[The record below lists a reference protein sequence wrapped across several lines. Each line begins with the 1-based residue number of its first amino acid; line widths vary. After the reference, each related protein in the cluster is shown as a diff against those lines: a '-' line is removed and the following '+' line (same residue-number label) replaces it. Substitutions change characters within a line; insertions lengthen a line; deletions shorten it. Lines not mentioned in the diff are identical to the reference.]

1 MNLPDQHE
9 AEETLATATTESDGS
24 TRIAPAAAPARSST
38 LQPNSPTSY
47 PPARPVYVYAI
58 GRIEPRLP
66 NIAVEKEIIQAT
78 GRADAAGLTDRQ
90 ALATLLS
97 QPENRYLVRGICWVM
112 TIQGLDTYIVR
123 PRDPVDLNLLVE
135 ALRPEPK
142 PSDLDVVIGV
152 KGPIA
157 PPEMCN
163 GLLVPV
169 VGYDQIYFFD
179 RDALIDAIPRPD
191 NIGEAE
197 FPAAAAEL
205 FDRIIQMADNAGATD
220 EDRALNYLAMRY
232 PAIYAHAA
240 EAFARNE
247 SLTAIDVIPSRLS
260 GARTVMD
267 VIFSYTSRNTD
278 VIAKSYLTVDVT
290 YEHPFLIRRLS
301 PYFDR

>member
-1 MNLPDQHE
+1 
-9 AEETLATATTESDGS
+9 
-24 TRIAPAAAPARSST
+24 
-38 LQPNSPTSY
+38 
-47 PPARPVYVYAI
+47 VYAI

-66 NIAVEKEIIQAT
+66 NIAVEKEIMQAT
-78 GRADAAGLTDRQ
+78 GRADATGLTDRQ
-90 ALATLLS
+90 ALAALLS

-112 TIQGLDTYIVR
+112 TIQELDTYIVT

-142 PSDLDVVIGV
+142 PSDLDVVIGM

-157 PPEMCN
+157 PPDMCN

-169 VGYDQIYFFD
+169 VGYNQIFFFD

-191 NIGEAE
+191 KIGKTE

-205 FDRIIQMADNAGATD
+205 FDRIIHMADNAGATD

-240 EAFARNE
+240 GALARNE
-247 SLTAIDVIPSRLS
+247 SLTAIEVIPSRLS
-260 GARTVMD
+260 GPRTVMD
-267 VIFSYTSRNTD
+267 VIFSYTSRDTD
-278 VIAKSYLTVDVT
+278 VTAKFCVTVDVT